1 MWGSSLVNGILVSH
15 EAHKHDLE
23 AFYALI
29 QLITL
34 SCLAGHFVIG
44 SGSFF
49 FFFILVTKLLASI

>member
-1 MWGSSLVNGILVSH
+1 MHLVNGILVSH
-15 EAHKHDLE
+15 EARKHDLE

-34 SCLAGHFVIG
+34 SGLAGHFVIG

-49 FFFILVTKLLASI
+49 FILVTKLLASF